1 MKRYLDVVRQ
11 LECWS
16 GQMNTPI
23 EIVNPITFPNWDELL
38 LSTPGYSFFH
48 TSTWARVLSESYGFA
63 PLYFTIIENGR
74 LRTLVPVMEVKSIL
88 TGKRGV
94 SLPFTDYCEPIIDNE
109 FSFQEML
116 DNILTY
122 GKQKGWKYL
131 ELRGGGHLLSGVQ
144 PCANYLWHTL
154 DLKRSSDAIFRT
166 FRKGTKSAIKKAEKE
181 PFEIRVGRS
190 EDSIIEF
197 YRLNCVTRKYHGLP
211 PQPQSFFRATYRHIL
226 KQGLGMVILASYRGT
241 DIAGSVFFHFGD
253 KAVYK
258 YGASRREFQDLRAN
272 NLIIWKAI
280 NYCLEKGC
288 THFCFGRTER
298 ENEGLRIFKNG
309 WGTQE
314 HAMNYYKYD
323 LGQARFIPGQNRVSK
338 FQNMVFGKMPI
349 PLLKIIGTVGY
360 KHVG

>member
-1 MKRYLDVVRQ
+1 
-11 LECWS
+11 
-16 GQMNTPI
+16 MNTPI
-23 EIVNPITFPNWDELL
+23 QIVNPITYPGWDELL

-48 TSTWARVLSESYGFA
+48 SSTWARVLFESYGFT
-63 PLYFTIIENGR
+63 PLYFIVIENGK
-74 LRTLVPVMEVKSIL
+74 LRALVPLMEVKSLL

-94 SLPFTDYCEPIIDNE
+94 SLPFTDYCEPIVDNGLP
-109 FSFQEML
+109 FQEL
-116 DNILTY
+116 LYRIFTC

-131 ELRGGGHLLSGVQ
+131 ELRGGQHLLTDTQAS
-144 PCANYLWHTL
+144 ANYLRHTL
-154 DLKRSSDAIFRT
+154 DLMNSPDDIFRT

-181 PFEIRVGRS
+181 DIEIRISSS

-197 YRLNCVTRKYHGLP
+197 YRLNCITRKFHGLP

-226 KQGLGMVILASYRGT
+226 KRGLGIVILASYRGT

-272 NLIIWKAI
+272 NLIIWNSI
-280 NYCLEKGC
+280 NHYLEKGC
-288 THFCFGRTER
+288 THFCFGRTEP
-298 ENEGLRIFKNG
+298 ENEGLRVFKNG

-314 HAMNYYKYD
+314 HIMNYYKYD
-323 LGQARFIPGQNRVSK
+323 LEQARFIPDQQRVSK
-338 FQNMVFGKMPI
+338 FQNMLFGKMPI
-349 PLLKIIGTVGY
+349 PLLKVVGRIAY